1 MFMSTEK
8 DRDYEERIES
18 LSKMISSV
26 PGWLE
31 RSEGETLYRLAR
43 SRAPVP
49 TIVELGS
56 WKGKST
62 CWLSSALHDRGQGK
76 VHAVDLWNWKP
87 SGKPLDSPDEVY
99 DEFMQNVRQFGSEKH
114 VETIRMKTV
123 DASRRWRRRTPIGL
137 LFIDASHRYSAVR
150 EDFEYWSPMV
160 ATGGYI
166 AFHDVDT
173 WQGPTK
179 LVSELPKWYVKVK
192 TKGLWVCRKVMEEP

>member
-1 MFMSTEK
+1 MSSEK
-8 DRDYEERIES
+8 DRIDEERIEH
-18 LSKMISSV
+18 LYRMVSSV

-31 RSEGETLYRLAR
+31 RNEGETLYRLAR
-43 SRAPVP
+43 YKAPVP
-49 TIVELGS
+49 TVVELGS

-62 CWLSSALHDRGQGK
+62 CWLSGALQDRGEGR

-87 SGKPLDSPDEVY
+87 SGKPLDHPDEVL
-99 DEFMQNVRQFGSEKH
+99 DEFKQNLRKLGLGEN

-123 DASRRWRRRTPIGL
+123 DASRKWRRRSPIGL
-137 LFIDASHRYSAVR
+137 LFIDASHRYAAVR

-166 AFHDVDT
+166 AFHDVNT

-179 LVSELPKWYVKVK
+179 LVSELPKWYVKVR

>member
-1 MFMSTEK
+1 MSSEK
-8 DRDYEERIES
+8 DRADERIES
-18 LSKMISSV
+18 IHQMVSSV

-31 RSEGETLYRLAR
+31 RDEGETLYRLAR
-43 SRAPVP
+43 FKAPVP

-62 CWLSSALHDRGQGK
+62 CWLASAVKDRGRGI

-87 SGKPLDSPDEVY
+87 SGKPLDDPDEVF
-99 DEFMQNVRQFGSEKH
+99 DEFIGTLRKFELETH
-114 VETIRMKTV
+114 VVPIRMKTV
-123 DASRRWRRRTPIGL
+123 DASRKWRRRSPIGL
-137 LFIDASHRYSAVR
+137 LFIDASHRYAAVR

-166 AFHDVDT
+166 AFHDVNT

-192 TKGLWVCRKVMEEP
+192 TKGLWVCRKVLEEP

>member
-1 MFMSTEK
+1 MSSEK
-8 DRDYEERIES
+8 DWIDERIES
-18 LSKMISSV
+18 IHRMVSSV

-31 RSEGETLYRLAR
+31 RNEGETLYRLAR
-43 SRAPVP
+43 FKAPVP

-62 CWLSSALHDRGQGK
+62 CWLSCAVKDRGEGR
-76 VHAVDLWNWKP
+76 VHAVDLWSWKP
-87 SGKPLDSPDEVY
+87 SGKPLDYPDEVL
-99 DEFMQNVRQFGSEKH
+99 DEFKENLRRFGLEEY
-114 VETIRMKTV
+114 VEPIRMKTV
-123 DASRRWRRRTPIGL
+123 DASRKWRRKSKIGL
-137 LFIDASHRYSAVR
+137 LFIDASHRYAAVR

-166 AFHDVDT
+166 AFHDVNT

-192 TKGLWVCRKVMEEP
+192 SKGLWVCQKVMEEP